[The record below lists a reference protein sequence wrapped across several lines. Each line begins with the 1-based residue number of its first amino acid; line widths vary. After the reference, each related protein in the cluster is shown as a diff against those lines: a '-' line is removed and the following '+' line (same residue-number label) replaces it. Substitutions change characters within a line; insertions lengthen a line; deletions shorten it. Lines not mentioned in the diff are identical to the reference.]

1 MRGVHRH
8 VVRAGDLDARG
19 MVALVPIV
27 IIVIRRLV
35 LVVVVIGRAMGISG
49 DHTQN

>member
-8 VVRAGDLDARG
+8 VVRAGDLDARD
-19 MVALVPIV
+19 MVALVPIL
-27 IIVIRRLV
+27 ILIVRILV
-35 LVVVVIGRAMGISG
+35 LVVVAIERAMGISG

>member
-1 MRGVHRH
+1 
-8 VVRAGDLDARG
+8 

-35 LVVVVIGRAMGISG
+35 LVVVVIERAMGISG

>member
-1 MRGVHRH
+1 MRGGHRH
-8 VVRAGDLDARG
+8 VVRAGDLDARE

-27 IIVIRRLV
+27 ILIIRILV
-35 LVVVVIGRAMGISG
+35 LVVVVIERAMGISG